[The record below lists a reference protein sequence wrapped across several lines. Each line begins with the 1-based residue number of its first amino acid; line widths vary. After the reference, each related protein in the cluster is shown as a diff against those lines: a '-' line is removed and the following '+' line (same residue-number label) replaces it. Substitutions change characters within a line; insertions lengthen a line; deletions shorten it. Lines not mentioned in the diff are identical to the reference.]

1 MKYIP
6 SNKLASWRKS
16 NMPKHC
22 PILKCEMDKNN
33 AVVDHD
39 HQTGMIRSVISRE
52 ANSLLGKVENFFQN
66 FCQNKFSLDLPDVL
80 ENLAS
85 YLRQPQTDYLHPVG
99 LNQLVSRFARLKAE
113 DQKFALQALGA
124 KKDEVFSCNNSRERS
139 KLYRNLLKENYGK
152 TNTNTTGVESSER
165 STQ

>member
-1 MKYIP
+1 
-6 SNKLASWRKS
+6 
-16 NMPKHC
+16 
-22 PILKCEMDKNN
+22 
-33 AVVDHD
+33 
-39 HQTGMIRSVISRE
+39 MIRCVISRE

-80 ENLAS
+80 EHLAS

-124 KKDEVFSCNNSRERS
+124 KKDEVFSCNNARERS

-152 TNTNTTGVESSER
+152 TNTDTTGVESS
-165 STQ
+165 